1 MTQPGKEGAMRWS
14 LLGVMAVL
22 VCVAAA
28 EPKPDDAVARAI
40 LSGSPVPRDIQAIR
54 HRLQTELGGVLK
66 THIVAN
72 GGHDHPTR
80 RGVMF
85 MCFESYAG
93 PSPAGP
99 IDEGDLF
106 LGYFLVPDAGR
117 LTVGAGFVEL
127 IAWDRTTHRFNFWE
141 LIDSTWHLR
150 GDSGDV
156 LDNIQAINTGAKVP
170 AFRFPRTS
178 PDGTPVLR
186 CSGCHTLG
194 APIMKELEAPHND
207 WWTEHDQLQPG
218 ALALDAD
225 TAALFERATDASHL
239 SALVKQSA

>member
-93 PSPAGP
+93 PSPAGAV
-99 IDEGDLF
+99 DEGGLF
-106 LGYFLVPDAGR
+106 LGDFLGPGAGR
-117 LTVGAGFVEL
+117 LAGGAGFLGV
-127 IAWDRTTHRFNFWE
+127 IPGGRPAHPVHFW
-141 LIDSTWHLR
+141 
-150 GDSGDV
+150 G
-156 LDNIQAINTGAKVP
+156 
-170 AFRFPRTS
+170 
-178 PDGTPVLR
+178 PDGP
-186 CSGCHTLG
+186 
-194 APIMKELEAPHND
+194 
-207 WWTEHDQLQPG
+207 
-218 ALALDAD
+218 
-225 TAALFERATDASHL
+225 
-239 SALVKQSA
+239 